1 MSDVLTQEK
10 PKIGDGVIPSP
21 KLGDVLGNKPV
32 LQSKQPSLSEKVYT
46 HIGIPVRLGSRI
58 IQIHQVPKFSLLPK
72 GKDAK
77 TIRMEQVKKIGSQ
90 FAKGTRDVIRGLSP
104 EEEIVYMP
112 RILGISASSDN
123 WNDALKTKWAEFG
136 IDVPSDDYSET
147 GVELEVGF
155 KEDPRKPGTA
165 IPIDLDGYIKYN
177 FCKANSDVATTDEQ
191 LDNPFLFTY
200 FIVDKARKVMD
211 DENRF
216 VRMKAINRLFDQLVT
231 STDTNERNKIQWI
244 LETEG
249 GSDGVGINTAG
260 FSIVQKEMELEK
272 FKDAFPT
279 KFEELIKDPNL
290 ETKALIR
297 KAVEVSVITQEG
309 NSYFLDSKVIGST
322 LLDAVGYLSN
332 PANQTDKLTII
343 ARLDGLSK

>member
-10 PKIGDGVIPSP
+10 PKVGDGAIPSP
-21 KLGDVLGNKPV
+21 KLGDILGNKPI
-32 LQSKQPSLSEKVYT
+32 LQSKPTLQSERVYT
-46 HIGIPVRLGSRI
+46 HLGVPVRLGSRVV
-58 IQIHQVPKFSLLPK
+58 QIHQVPKFSLLPK

-90 FAKGTRDVIRGLSP
+90 FARGTRDVIRGLSP
-104 EEEIVYMP
+104 EEELEYMP
-112 RILGISASSDN
+112 RILGLSPTSDN
-123 WNDALKTKWAEFG
+123 WNGVLQTRWAEFH
-136 IDVPSDDYSET
+136 IDVPSDDYSES

-155 KEDPRKPGTA
+155 KENPKKPGTA
-165 IPIDLDGYIKYN
+165 IPIDLDGYMKYN

-200 FIVDKARKVMD
+200 YIVDKARKVMD

-216 VRMKAINRLFDQLVT
+216 VRMKSINRLFDQLVT
-231 STDTNERNKIQWI
+231 STDANERNKIQWI

-249 GSDGVGINTAG
+249 GEDGVGINTAG
-260 FSIVQKEMELEK
+260 FSVVQKEMELEK

-297 KAVEVSVITQEG
+297 KAVELSVINQEG

-322 LLDAVGYLSN
+322 LLDTVGYLSN
-332 PANQTDKLTII
+332 PANQTDKLTVI
-343 ARLDGLSK
+343 ARLDALNK

>member
-1 MSDVLTQEK
+1 MSEVLTQEK
-10 PKIGDGVIPSP
+10 PKLGGDAASSP

-32 LQSKQPSLSEKVYT
+32 LQSKPVPQAEKVYT
-46 HIGIPVRLGSRI
+46 HLGVPVRLGSRI
-58 IQIHQVPKFSLLPK
+58 VQIHQVPKFSLLPK

-77 TIRMEQVKKIGSQ
+77 VIRMEQVKKIGSQ
-90 FAKGTRDVIRGLSP
+90 FARGTRDVIRGLSP
-104 EEEIVYMP
+104 EEELEYMP
-112 RILGISASSDN
+112 RILGLSPTSDN
-123 WNDALKTKWAEFG
+123 WNAALQTRWAEFG
-136 IDVPSDDYSET
+136 IDVPSDDYSEQ

-155 KEDPRKPGTA
+155 KENPKKPGTA
-165 IPIDLDGYIKYN
+165 IPINLDGYIKYN

-200 FIVDKARKVMD
+200 YIIDKARKVMD

-216 VRMKAINRLFDQLVT
+216 VRMKAINRLFDQLIA
-231 STDTNERNKIQWI
+231 STDANERNKIQWI

-260 FSIVQKEMELEK
+260 YSIVQKEMELEK

-279 KFEELIKDPNL
+279 KFEELVKDPNL

-297 KAVEVSVITQEG
+297 KAVELSVINQEG
-309 NSYFLDSKVIGST
+309 NSYFLDSKVIGSS
-322 LLDAVGYLSN
+322 LLDTVGYLSN